1 MILVSALL
9 AIVFITTFSVAFAQ
23 SSAESFLPDVENFN
37 ENWQLSE
44 VTIHSDLEIS
54 GLSEKTEATIRQYAI
69 SDEET
74 NSQLV
79 STLSIFEFSS
89 PNVALEMLSRN
100 ANELLT
106 NDVYILNV
114 TIPNSPNC
122 FGVISGPGEQNEVS
136 VVSCANDR
144 YVVIALSEQ
153 NGIVH
158 EDGNVISTTNI
169 SASFVNFVIQNIVD
183 TQSVVIPDWI
193 RNNAK
198 WWSEGAIDDDSF
210 IQGLQYMIKEGIMNI
225 PITEKSSSS
234 STEEIPQWIKQNAGW
249 WADGQID
256 DETFLSGIQFMIKQG
271 IISV

>member
-1 MILVSALL
+1 MILHSLL
-9 AIVFITTFSVAFAQ
+9 IGIIFVGTFSVVFAQ
-23 SSAESFLPDVENFN
+23 SSTESFLPGVENFN
-37 ENWQLSE
+37 PNWQLSE
-44 VTIHSDLEIS
+44 TTIHSDLEIS
-54 GLSEKTEATIRQYAI
+54 GLSENTEATIRQYAI
-69 SDEET
+69 SDEDS

-89 PNVALEMLSRN
+89 PQVALEMLSRN

-122 FGVISGPGEQNEVS
+122 FGIISAPGEQNEVS

-144 YVVIALSEQ
+144 YVIIALSEQ
-153 NGIVH
+153 NGVIH
-158 EDGNVISTTNI
+158 EDGNVVSTTNI
-169 SASFVNFVIQNIVD
+169 SASFVNFVVQNIVD
-183 TQSVVIPDWI
+183 AQSVPIPDWV

-198 WWSEGAIDDDSF
+198 WWSEGAIDDESF
-210 IQGLQYMIKEGIMNI
+210 IQGLQYMIKEGILNI
-225 PITEKSSSS
+225 PLTETASGSSID
-234 STEEIPQWIKQNAGW
+234 EIPQWIKQNAGW

-256 DETFLSGIQFMIKQG
+256 DETFISGIQFMIKQG